1 MGEKGEYDQALG
13 FLYNARK
20 MTKAVL
26 GSQNFV
32 VASILHNIG
41 SVQRSIF
48 FDTADEDARYKAI
61 HAFQEAVYISS

>member
-26 GSQNFV
+26 FSGHRTLSWPLFYI
-32 VASILHNIG
+32 ILDQS
-41 SVQRSIF
+41 SV
-48 FDTADEDARYKAI
+48 
-61 HAFQEAVYISS
+61 